1 MDTRMMNEQKSQVH
15 SVLIITVKGCLIV
28 LLEKIMPSL
37 STQEKNRLM
46 NEQNQLYCQPQAW
59 DTGKQT
65 DTVTNGSFHLCEK
78 IYHKTVV
85 KYNKYEHLAIT
96 V

>member
-1 MDTRMMNEQKSQVH
+1 MDPRMMNEQKSQVH
-15 SVLIITVKGCLIV
+15 AVLIITVKGCLIV
-28 LLEKIMPSL
+28 LLEKIIPSL

-65 DTVTNGSFHLCEK
+65 DTVTNGSAKPL
-78 IYHKTVV
+78 
-85 KYNKYEHLAIT
+85 
-96 V
+96 